1 MRVNWKKLFRI
12 YRISNKSLQLALA
25 IAFIGVVFLISTL
38 SNVYTETY
46 EIERFSNAKKTIR
59 SPITIEDTQETERRR
74 RQAVQSVEDRYSI
87 SNEITK
93 ERINYIH
100 ELFDGISTVQE
111 SPIELDDEGEE
122 IKKTTAEKLQD
133 LEQILSPVLIESI
146 ERQTLLKL
154 MEASENERSIA
165 RELLTTTLYNI
176 FNDGVRTEEVSEAVD
191 SMNHRLRYSSLTPE
205 LRESLIIIGQFA
217 VVENAFF
224 SVEQTMEAEK
234 QAINNVD
241 PVMIQAGEVIVR
253 EGQTIT
259 NEIYEKL
266 TLVGLLDSDRNVFP
280 VIGLVLLIS
289 LLLSLITYEIIDLSR
304 YTQLD
309 HKKLTAITLISL
321 GTVGLMKFVSY
332 YATTANHLYILV
344 PIATGTMLLKLLFS
358 ERIAI
363 TFAICLSIIG
373 TVIFNGHI
381 PGSLNIEA
389 GIYFLFSQLAGILFL
404 FNVKDRTTILKASVG
419 SAIVNLLTVLL
430 FLFLS
435 YEKYELFDSLLF
447 SGYALT
453 AAFISCVLTIGI
465 LPFFE
470 SGLGILSDT
479 KLLTLAS
486 PNHPLLRKILTEAPG
501 TYHHSV
507 MVANLSEA
515 ACEKI
520 GANGLLA
527 RVASYYHDLGKTKH
541 PHYFI
546 ENQMGMQNPH
556 EYLEP
561 MQSAAI
567 IISHPYDGA
576 AILRE
581 HKIPKEIIDISEQHH
596 GTTLLKYFY
605 YKAKNSYKKIE
616 EEDFRYPGPR
626 PRTKEAAV
634 ISICDSIEAA
644 VRSLDEPTKEKIDEM
659 ITSIMHDRLTDG
671 QLNESSLTFSELE
684 VIKTTI
690 SETLNGIYHSRIQ
703 YPTDDKTKEAL

>member
-1 MRVNWKKLFRI
+1 
-12 YRISNKSLQLALA
+12 
-25 IAFIGVVFLISTL
+25 
-38 SNVYTETY
+38 
-46 EIERFSNAKKTIR
+46 
-59 SPITIEDTQETERRR
+59 
-74 RQAVQSVEDRYSI
+74 
-87 SNEITK
+87 
-93 ERINYIH
+93 
-100 ELFDGISTVQE
+100 
-111 SPIELDDEGEE
+111 
-122 IKKTTAEKLQD
+122 
-133 LEQILSPVLIESI
+133 
-146 ERQTLLKL
+146 
-154 MEASENERSIA
+154 
-165 RELLTTTLYNI
+165 
-176 FNDGVRTEEVSEAVD
+176 
-191 SMNHRLRYSSLTPE
+191 
-205 LRESLIIIGQFA
+205 
-217 VVENAFF
+217 
-224 SVEQTMEAEK
+224 
-234 QAINNVD
+234 
-241 PVMIQAGEVIVR
+241 
-253 EGQTIT
+253 
-259 NEIYEKL
+259 
-266 TLVGLLDSDRNVFP
+266 
-280 VIGLVLLIS
+280 
-289 LLLSLITYEIIDLSR
+289 
-304 YTQLD
+304 
-309 HKKLTAITLISL
+309 
-321 GTVGLMKFVSY
+321 MKFVSY
-332 YATTANHLYILV
+332 FATVANQLYILV
-344 PIATGTMLLKLLFS
+344 PIATGTMLLKLLFGQ
-358 ERIAI
+358 RIAI
-363 TFAICLSIIG
+363 TFAIVLSIIG
-373 TVIFNGHI
+373 TVIFNGQI

-419 SAIVNLLTVLL
+419 SGIVNLLTVLL

-435 YEKYELFDSLLF
+435 YEKYELFDSLLY
-447 SGYALT
+447 SGYGLT
-453 AAFISCVLTIGI
+453 AAFISCALTIGI

-605 YKAKNSYKKIE
+605 YKAKKSYKKIE

-644 VRSLDEPTKEKIDEM
+644 VRSLEEPTKDKIDEM

-684 VIKTTI
+684 VIKTTV